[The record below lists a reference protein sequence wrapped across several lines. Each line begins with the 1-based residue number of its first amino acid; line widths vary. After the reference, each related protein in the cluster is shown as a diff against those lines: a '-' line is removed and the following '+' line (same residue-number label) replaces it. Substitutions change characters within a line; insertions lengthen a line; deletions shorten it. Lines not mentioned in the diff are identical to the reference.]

1 MTGDSRQTEQEVGV
15 VVVLGS
21 AGHED
26 MYQDMDAGEVGWD
39 QI

>member
-1 MTGDSRQTEQEVGV
+1 MTPGRRNRRWGWWW
-15 VVVLGS
+15 VLGC

>member
-1 MTGDSRQTEQEVGV
+1 MTPGRRNRRWEWWW
-15 VVVLGS
+15 VLGS